1 MGWSLPQDCG
11 NKARTL
17 TAVLY
22 RAPAMAL
29 NIHTIVQDG
38 DAFMRNRARCSSP
51 RAARGQADPT
61 AGTQYPVPG
70 QSGRRV
76 VG

>member
-1 MGWSLPQDCG
+1 MGWSLPQICG

-29 NIHTIVQDG
+29 NINAIVQDA
-38 DAFMRNRARCSSP
+38 DTF
-51 RAARGQADPT
+51 AA
-61 AGTQYPVPG
+61 
-70 QSGRRV
+70 
-76 VG
+76 